1 MRLRRKEKVGGG
13 RTKVSMQLY
22 SLFASHSDY
31 GLNILELS
39 KTYRHW
45 NQHVIQAAQMY
56 ITQSSYAQRLI
67 CHAATC
73 NRAVWQHHLSSHC
86 HDLLQFTYFHNL
98 PRRARARCTH
108 THKLFWFRRTLRT
121 NSFLAIVYV
130 CTMGDM
136 MPWREHASEFRHS
149 PSDDDD
155 KHGTFSLWL
164 RFLIVL
170 DLVSFLFP
178 VEHWLRIHCGSA

>member
-1 MRLRRKEKVGGG
+1 MLYKQHKCILHSQAMLKDSSA
-13 RTKVSMQLY
+13 TQLH
-22 SLFASHSDY
+22 A
-31 GLNILELS
+31 IELCDS
-39 KTYRHW
+39 ITS
-45 NQHVIQAAQMY
+45 AAIAM
-56 ITQSSYAQRLI
+56 IFCNLHIFII
-67 CHAATC
+67 CLDARVHAA
-73 NRAVWQHHLSSHC
+73 
-86 HDLLQFTYFHNL
+86 
-98 PRRARARCTH
+98 H

-149 PSDDDD
+149 SSDDDD
-155 KHGTFSLWL
+155 KHVTFSLWL